1 MKCLML
7 SYYIKLICIDATRR
21 KKLVIIAVAETMTKG
36 SYSDAHVHTDC
47 GSSFK

>member
-7 SYYIKLICIDATRR
+7 SYYIKLIDATRR

-36 SYSDAHVHTDC
+36 SYSDAHIHTDC